1 MEGGENHEIR
11 SSSTD
16 GIERNQCYSANS
28 FPQQKAI
35 ANPTKDNSLRN
46 DVVHAYADWED

>member
-1 MEGGENHEIR
+1 MKYEAPQL
-11 SSSTD
+11 TAL
-16 GIERNQCYSANS
+16 SAINAIQLIS
-28 FPQQKAI
+28 FPQLKAM